1 MMTTSV
7 SPLLFP
13 ETLNSP
19 GLWKALAKTHL
30 LNQNDFDWLA
40 HVKLASHTLRNE
52 QKPPMLAQR
61 IRITAGTQSPVTLAG
76 SFILSATPDD
86 NGAILYTPYDGIK
99 KYDSL
104 ASLQTALEERV
115 KEAAEE
121 DELLAFLGSLQ
132 RQQLVEQTSIALTY
146 ETIEGDVFDDRKAA
160 ILASRQLNAEAM
172 LSELKQLPSLTAL
185 LETSLDELLKEHFPN
200 LQQGQTR
207 TSFYTLA
214 DPSAKETSAR
224 HWHDSTSL
232 SEAVLMRYRQQNWPA
247 GQLHEFSNPRHTPI
261 PGDQALWDNAL
272 KAASGKLLVLLF
284 HAMESYWDGASA
296 DGSTRRVF
304 FAKAL
309 LEQARTELMIKRETG
324 IIDAAQFAT
333 LHQMIRP
340 AALPTRRA
348 TIENVRLW
356 EYEPNYV
363 ELAGSLMISFS
374 EACLYTPTLGLQ
386 VLKDYQDLKD
396 TVQSKFLAAG
406 HEDELYG
413 LLSLE
418 ERKRFVGFD
427 KPHVTGVSIGGEI
440 FEVLF
445 EAIITKQ
452 RQNIEYALQVFRF
465 SDGAVDI
472 HALFDK
478 ALDIRAMIQE
488 RLLELDAGERWTTR
502 PVLVGV
508 QQPSAVLAEKADNL
522 ARSCTGVEALLTGS
536 FRGQPIAT
544 AAAQRSYLEGMQSR
558 LGHSLYVGVRGEAQ
572 LRELSGSLK
581 AAERAIVD
589 TVFHSDQ
596 PSRRERRS
604 LNGFRPDAWSLSV
617 EREGIQALLPLAH
630 CVLLTERGGLDDA
643 HSGRA
648 VLWTPALGLEVF
660 AGIGI
665 ARQALARRLKDPVD
679 SLTLLENLAPQKRQP
694 HQRYTLGA
702 LRLIEDDVLHNRA
715 QSGIEHFLARC
726 DQVREHMKD
735 KTGLPAALDKLKRT
749 LIDTNLPRAIHLAKA
764 INQQQT
770 LPAWLGM
777 APVAEQQLHLELL
790 EQWHNSVV
798 DNKDYLSGVPT
809 LQDYV
814 DKTLQSLLDSRFTD
828 SKLAPKDIE
837 ITPNLTLAGPAL
849 TLGEF
854 ALNHVNIAQ
863 GTGFKVASK
872 TTQKLPKGFDQAAVN
887 QLLLSL
893 EIPSTFA
900 AQVTEA
906 LTGDS
911 TEVQERKQRFYRQIP
926 WQLLQH
932 AHAMKLQQRLSGTAF
947 DQICQ
952 VLDMPDGIARAT
964 VEGAHALVSP
974 LSLIKTAGTDA
985 VEALGLYVIGPGTGH
1000 KGPSVLYTPYA
1011 DQVFHEFEGQTQ
1023 LIAALN
1029 SPGPLQDL
1037 LIRRLPAEHQAVFRA
1052 LLKSSVGETS
1062 EMTLSGAAIT
1072 GNLLHRL
1079 FKDNLQLLTQFL
1091 GCQGQS
1097 TAQGDWENAKNL
1109 FSHGIK
1115 LLSGLLPGKLSYL
1128 TFLWQAY
1135 KDFKVSAEA
1144 LQDHHWAIAL
1154 KAFIDGGMQMISLGR
1169 IALEGSEASA
1179 QAPEVAVATA
1189 RVRRQTPATVATITE
1204 VTTKAV
1210 DLTKPLTLPVPRW
1223 STIRLTSPLR
1233 TVLQVFEAVNV
1244 ALEGLKRNA
1253 KNGTYEQSLSKRI
1266 YNVIAGKVYRVEK
1279 PGIAWRIVT
1288 DQIQGPSLKEQDKR
1302 LLLAPDPHTVHYGK
1316 AISRLHNRFV
1326 VEQSRRTVLNIEA
1339 KGMENIRRHH
1349 PDKAHAIQHA
1359 VDMARFYAFNS
1370 LHNLVQLKNNVSGSR
1385 LNGFLKSFF
1394 GVSQIDK
1401 VLLGKINNAI
1411 VPICNTLVDPDE
1423 DLMNT
1428 DRFIVGSNVFKSSL
1442 IAFVLINDKQKN
1454 VHFTEHFFNQQLDLY
1469 EGFLS
1474 ESFDV
1479 NGHAQAATLIH
1490 EFAHQFSKAE
1500 DIASLE
1506 ARRPFFDLIDP
1517 LTHYGQ
1523 ELRNDLESFQS
1534 KALSLLTPRD
1544 ELFAHWSAKKGAF
1557 VSLDKIRGGEVLT
1570 QNILKLTQSSTIDE
1584 ARNKFYDRTSSD
1596 VRADVILRNAD
1607 SIARLIC
1614 EMGRRLDPVPV
1625 R

>member
-1 MMTTSV
+1 MMTNPV
-7 SPLLFP
+7 SALLFP
-13 ETLNSP
+13 EILQSP
-19 GLWKALAKTHL
+19 GPRKAPDKTHRL
-30 LNQNDFDWLA
+30 TPKDFDWLA
-40 HVKLASHTLRNE
+40 HVKLASHALRNE
-52 QKPPMLAQR
+52 QQPPMLAQR

-104 ASLQTALEERV
+104 MSLQTELEKRL
-115 KEAAEE
+115 KKAAEE
-121 DELLAFLGSLQ
+121 DELLAFIGLIQ
-132 RQQLVEQTSIALTY
+132 RKQLVEQTSVTLTY
-146 ETIEGDVFDDRKAA
+146 ETIEGDVFDDQKTA
-160 ILASRQLNAEAM
+160 ILASQQLNAEAM
-172 LSELKQLPSLTAL
+172 LSELKQLPALTAL
-185 LETSLDELLKEHFPN
+185 LESSLDELLKEHFPN
-200 LQQGQTR
+200 LRQEQTR
-207 TSFYTLA
+207 TSFYTLT
-214 DPSAKETSAR
+214 DPSSKESSAR

-247 GQLHEFSNPRHTPI
+247 GQMHEFSNPRHIPI

-296 DGSTRRVF
+296 EGSTRRVF

-309 LEQARTELMIKRETG
+309 LEQARAELMIKRETA
-324 IIDAAQFAT
+324 IIDAGQFAI

-340 AALPTRRA
+340 AALATRRA

-427 KPHVTGVSIGGEI
+427 KPHVTGVSIAGEI

-452 RQNIEYALQVFRF
+452 RQNIEYALQVFRL
-465 SDGAVDI
+465 SDGTVDI

-508 QQPSAVLAEKADNL
+508 QQPSAVLAEKADNV
-522 ARSCTGVEALLTGS
+522 ARSCTGIEALLSGS
-536 FRGQPIAT
+536 FRGQPNAT

-558 LGHSLYVGVRGEAQ
+558 LGHSLYVGVRGEAE

-589 TVFHSDQ
+589 TVFNSAQPNRSD
-596 PSRRERRS
+596 RRS

-660 AGIGI
+660 ASIGS

-702 LRLIEDDVLHNRA
+702 LRLIENNVLHNRA

-735 KTGLPAALDKLKRT
+735 KTGLPAALDKLKKT

-777 APVAEQQLHLELL
+777 APVTEQQLHLELL

-798 DNKDYLSGVPT
+798 DNKDYLSDVPS
-809 LQDYV
+809 LRDYV
-814 DKTLQSLLDSRFTD
+814 DKTLQSLLDSRFAD
-828 SKLAPKDIE
+828 SKLTPKDIE
-837 ITPNLTLAGPAL
+837 ITPNLALAGPAR

-854 ALNHVNIAQ
+854 ALNHINIAQ

-872 TTQKLPKGFDQAAVN
+872 TTQELPKGFDQTAVN

-900 AQVTEA
+900 AQVTKA
-906 LTGDS
+906 LSGDS
-911 TEVQERKQRFYRQIP
+911 AEVQVRKQRFYRQIP

-932 AHAMKLQQRLSGTAF
+932 AHAMKLQQRLSGSAF

-964 VEGAHALVSP
+964 VEGAHAIVSP

-985 VEALGLYVIGPGTGH
+985 VEALGLYVIGPGKGH

-1011 DQVFHEFEGQTQ
+1011 DQMFHEFESQAQ
-1023 LIAALN
+1023 LIEALN
-1029 SPGPLQDL
+1029 TPGPLQDL
-1037 LIRRLPAEHQAVFRA
+1037 LIRRLPVEHQAVFRG
-1052 LLKSSVGETS
+1052 LLQSSVGETS
-1062 EMTLSGAAIT
+1062 EMMMSGGAIT

-1079 FKDNLQLLTQFL
+1079 FKDNLKLLTQFL

-1097 TAQGDWENAKNL
+1097 SAQSDWENAKSL

-1144 LQDHHWAIAL
+1144 LQDHHWAKAL
-1154 KAFIDGGMQMISLGR
+1154 KAFIDGGMQMLSLGR
-1169 IALEGSEASA
+1169 VALEGSEITA
-1179 QAPEVAVATA
+1179 QSSEVAAATT
-1189 RVRRQTPATVATITE
+1189 RSSRQTPTSVATTE
-1204 VTTKAV
+1204 VATKAV
-1210 DLTKPLTLPVPRW
+1210 DLAKPLALPVPIW
-1223 STIRLTSPLR
+1223 SSIRLTSPLR
-1233 TVLQVFEAVNV
+1233 TALQMFEAVTV

-1253 KNGTYEQSLSKRI
+1253 KNGTYEQSLSKQI

-1279 PGIAWRIVT
+1279 PGVVWRIVN
-1288 DQIQGPSLKEQDKR
+1288 DHIQGPSLTEQDKR
-1302 LLLAPDPHTVHYGK
+1302 LLLAPDPHAVHYGK
-1316 AISRLHNRFV
+1316 AISKLHTRYT
-1326 VEQSRRTVLNIEA
+1326 VEQNRRMLLNIEA

-1349 PDKAHAIQHA
+1349 PAKARVIQQA
-1359 VDMARFYAFNS
+1359 VDLARFYAFNS
-1370 LHNLVQLKNNVSGSR
+1370 LHNLVLLKDAAPGTR
-1385 LNGFLKSFF
+1385 LGVFLKDFF
-1394 GVSQIDK
+1394 GVADVDSA
-1401 VLLGKINNAI
+1401 LLAKINKVI
-1411 VPICNTLVDPDE
+1411 VPICNALVDPDD

-1428 DRFIVGSNVFKSSL
+1428 DRFVVGSTLRISGV
-1442 IAFVLINDKQKN
+1442 IAFVLINDDKKN
-1454 VHFTEHFFNQQLDLY
+1454 VHFTENFFNQQLQQYD
-1469 EGFLS
+1469 GFLS
-1474 ESFDV
+1474 QPFDV
-1479 NGHAQAATLIH
+1479 SGHAQAATLIH
-1490 EFAHQFSKAE
+1490 EFAHQFSDAQ
-1500 DIASLE
+1500 DIVTLE
-1506 ARRPFFDLIDP
+1506 ARRPFADLIDT
-1517 LTHYGQ
+1517 LTHHGR
-1523 ELRNDLESFQS
+1523 EMRDTLESYQRQ
-1534 KALSLLTPRD
+1534 ALSLLTPRD
-1544 ELFAHWSAKKGAF
+1544 ELFAYWSAKKGSY
-1557 VSLDKIRGGEVLT
+1557 VSLDKIPGGENLT
-1570 QNILKLTQSSTIDE
+1570 KEILNLTLSPTIDD
-1584 ARNKFYDRTSSD
+1584 ARTRFYDRTSWE